1 MIGVEDCVRMVEK
14 SLARYMIESKEKLF
28 AVISEGMELKES
40 GKECKKRVMV
50 KRKDKLMK
58 KQDHGKVLGD
68 IEEVGARETWQW
80 LQGGYITK
88 SMEDFIMAAQK
99 QALRTRWFRSRIQ
112 KKDVS
117 PKCRLCDEEI

>member
-1 MIGVEDCVRMVEK
+1 
-14 SLARYMIESKEKLF
+14 
-28 AVISEGMELKES
+28 
-40 GKECKKRVMV
+40 MV

-99 QALRTRWFRSRIQ
+99 QALRTRWFRSRI
-112 KKDVS
+112 
-117 PKCRLCDEEI
+117 